1 MKLTSI
7 EKEKE
12 KEKNNIRLKEI
23 LKTIKEWLQDLK
35 NGTVEELEIKEQN
48 SVVLHVKFESD
59 DNLDKKM
66 IQFQYFVV
74 FLYDVDVFEISTHYY
89 FDKSDSTG
97 FKIMSREDK
106 VSFANMLKIPLLT
119 MNLGYLWIPDLI
131 GFESLQISRPIY
143 FDGFSKHNFMTTV
156 DSVLHGYEIIAS
168 LYEEFRNSVAKR
180 YQ

>member
-7 EKEKE
+7 EKE

-23 LKTIKEWLQDLK
+23 LNTIKEWLKDLK
-35 NGTVEELEIKEQN
+35 NGTIEELEIKEQN
-48 SVVLHVKFESD
+48 SVILHVKFESD

-66 IQFQYFVV
+66 MQFQYFVV

-89 FDKSDSTG
+89 FDKSASTW

-119 MNLGYLWIPDLI
+119 MNL
-131 GFESLQISRPIY
+131 
-143 FDGFSKHNFMTTV
+143 
-156 DSVLHGYEIIAS
+156 
-168 LYEEFRNSVAKR
+168 
-180 YQ
+180 

>member
-7 EKEKE
+7 EKETE

-23 LKTIKEWLQDLK
+23 LKTIKEWLQDIK
-35 NGTVEELEIKEQN
+35 NGTVEELEMKEQT
-48 SVVLHVKFESD
+48 SVILHVKFESD
-59 DNLDKKM
+59 
-66 IQFQYFVV
+66 
-74 FLYDVDVFEISTHYY
+74 DVFEISTHYY

-168 LYEEFRNSVAKR
+168 LYEEFRNSVSKR